1 MLGKT
6 SVSMMVLLVVAAS
19 LIGISSI
26 YQYEKGQVPPAATS
40 QAQQQASGSG
50 AGTVKLVRMFDSP
63 AGKACTAGLDIAQG
77 PNTLRLKPG
86 THIDLVA
93 SNEHFC
99 TLFVLSKIGQTEIGI
114 TVQKIKAT
122 SLPPAVRGALAFP
135 ANHPQLYSISELDI

>member
-6 SVSMMVLLVVAAS
+6 SVSLVLLVVAS

-26 YQYEKGQVPPAATS
+26 YQYEEGQAPPAATS
-40 QAQQQASGSG
+40 QPQQASLSG
-50 AGTVKLVRMFDSP
+50 AGTVKLVRMFDSS
-63 AGKACTAGLDIAQG
+63 AGKACAAGLELAQG

-93 SNEHFC
+93 PNEHFC

-135 ANHPQLYSISELDI
+135 ANHPQLYSISNLNI

>member
-6 SVSMMVLLVVAAS
+6 SVSVMVLLVAAS

-26 YQYEKGQVPPAATS
+26 YQYEEGQAPPAATS
-40 QAQQQASGSG
+40 QPQQQASLNG
-50 AGTVKLVRMFDSP
+50 AGTVKLVRMFDSS
-63 AGKACTAGLDIAQG
+63 AGKACTAGLEIAQG

-93 SNEHFC
+93 PNEHFC

-122 SLPPAVRGALAFP
+122 SLPPALRGVLAFP

>member
-6 SVSMMVLLVVAAS
+6 SVSMMVLLVAAS

-26 YQYEKGQVPPAATS
+26 HQYIEGQAPPAKKT
-40 QAQQQASGSG
+40 QQLSG
-50 AGTVKLVRMFDSP
+50 AGMVGLVRMFDSP
-63 AGKACTAGLDIAQG
+63 AGKACTAGLDLAQG

-122 SLPPAVRGALAFP
+122 SLPPAIRGALAFP

>member
-6 SVSMMVLLVVAAS
+6 SVSMMVLLVAAS

-26 YQYEKGQVPPAATS
+26 HQYVEGQPRAKLP
-40 QAQQQASGSG
+40 QQLSAV
-50 AGTVKLVRMFDSP
+50 GTVASVRMIDSP
-63 AGKACTAGLDIAQG
+63 AGKACTAGLELAQG
-77 PNTLRLKPG
+77 PNTLRLGPG

-135 ANHPQLYSISELDI
+135 ANHPQL